1 MGLGLNPKG
10 SGISAAKFFAA
21 RGAKVI
27 VTDLKTK
34 KELMLSLKLLKGLL
48 IRFVLGKHNESDF
61 VNADL
66 VIKNP
71 GVRQTSK
78 YLQIAKKNNVP
89 IETDIGIFL
98 KNCPAQVIGVT
109 GTRGKSTTVAL
120 IGEMLKTKNF
130 PSPTTVGVRLRRKS
144 PFKKGGDGGGFN
156 KGWKE
161 QIFVG
166 GNIQMSPLN
175 FLNKVK
181 SQSKIV
187 LELSSW
193 MLEDLFTPTCPAG
206 GGAFSPYFADL
217 SAEARPVRRSLG
229 EGGRAKAE
237 GETGGVFARGGS
249 AFGGR
254 GGPHIAVLTNLMPDH
269 LNTYKNF
276 GDYVKAK
283 ALIFKNQTKNDF
295 AVLNYDDA
303 NVRKLAK
310 EIKAKK
316 IWFSKK
322 QPSHSPPFSPGAKQG
337 ELEGVFVKK
346 EDIIWKF
353 QGQKEKIA
361 LLKNIKLLGEHNI
374 SNILAAVAVAKIE
387 GAPNKAIKRVLK
399 TFKGLPN
406 RLEFV
411 REVRGIKF
419 YNDTTSTM
427 PEATIAALRA
437 LSQIQ
442 KPPHSPPISPRA
454 KQGEF
459 PPDLPASL
467 CEARRAGAD
476 QPLAEEGVKNRNI
489 ILIAGGS
496 DKKLEYKELAKEIK
510 KYCKAVVLF
519 GGKVSEKILK
529 VIKRWN
535 LDVEVRCN
543 CHSEL
548 VSESVI
554 APSQTLKQVQGD
566 KKRSLLIIE
575 NVKSM
580 KEAMRESLK
589 LAKGGDIIL
598 LSPAAAS
605 FGLFQNEF
613 DRGEQFV
620 KEVRGLE

>member
-1 MGLGLNPKG
+1 MGLGFNPRG

-27 VTDLKTK
+27 VTDLKTR
-34 KELMLSLKLLKGLL
+34 KELSSSLRLLKNWLASSPPKPWRRR
-48 IRFVLGKHNESDF
+48 ISFVLGKHRESDF
-61 VNADL
+61 SAKGGSASGGKNTDL

-71 GVRQTSK
+71 GVRQDSK
-78 YLQIAKKNNVP
+78 YLQIAKENNVP
-89 IETDIGIFL
+89 IETDVGIFL
-98 KNCPAQVIGVT
+98 KNCPAQIIGVT
-109 GTRGKSTTVAL
+109 GTRGKSTTAAL
-120 IGEMLKTKNF
+120 IGEMLKTKN
-130 PSPTTVGVRLRRKS
+130 PPYS
-144 PFKKGGDGGGFN
+144 PFKKGGDGEGFN
-156 KGWKE
+156 KGGRE
-161 QIFVG
+161 GIFVG

-175 FLNKVK
+175 FLNQVKKDSKV
-181 SQSKIV
+181 V

-193 MLEDLFTPTCPAG
+193 MLEDLFPPINANIKQIKTNN
-206 GGAFSPYFADL
+206 L
-217 SAEARPVRRSLG
+217 V
-229 EGGRAKAE
+229 
-237 GETGGVFARGGS
+237 
-249 AFGGR
+249 
-254 GGPHIAVLTNLMPDH
+254 GPHIAVLTNLMPDH

-283 ALIFKNQTKNDF
+283 ALIFANQTKNDF

-316 IWFSKK
+316 VWFSVKSK
-322 QPSHSPPFSPGAKQG
+322 IPGAYFKNGFIHWNCKWNWKSAKMDKKKRPLFFVHQKIVSLK
-337 ELEGVFVKK
+337 EIKLEG
-346 EDIIWKF
+346 W
-353 QGQKEKIA
+353 
-361 LLKNIKLLGEHNI
+361 HNI

-459 PPDLPASL
+459 PP
-467 CEARRAGAD
+467 EAD
-476 QPLAEEGVKNRNI
+476 PPLAEEGVKNRNI

-519 GGKVSEKILK
+519 KGDASDKILK
-529 VIKRWN
+529 IMKSPCGGSPEGRQFPIIK
-535 LDVEVRCN
+535 
-543 CHSEL
+543 
-548 VSESVI
+548 
-554 APSQTLKQVQGD
+554 
-566 KKRSLLIIE
+566 
-575 NVKSM
+575 NVLSM
-580 KEAMRESLK
+580 KDAVKNAVK
-589 LAKGGDIIL
+589 LVKKGDHAKRGQRHAKRADIIL

-620 KEVRGLE
+620 KIVEKL